1 MQIERSC
8 ILATLQAGKKRYP
21 RSRFVLSVLSLLF
34 ALALVGCG
42 TVSQTPA
49 PAART
54 PLTASQQPG
63 QQVTSTLPPDPS
75 PTASSTTPTPQPTVQ
90 SSVLSGPTNFLLNAP
105 FTFSSVNG
113 ATTDDNGVTT
123 PLGASTITTE
133 VTQELRYL
141 LFVVDSSNNMK
152 VYSRGASPVA
162 VQLAFNPDSSVT
174 ISYTQTENSD
184 AGTISIL
191 FSALLS
197 QKQIEVSYEQEYTPS
212 MLINAESSDVVVVF
226 FTHVKWVT
234 PDQIPAAPGN
244 GTYQST
250 KQGGIALAWSAGQ
263 HAVAYDVYRLISDQD
278 QQFQLLATVK
288 GTAYVDNST
297 EARQNVNATKGI
309 TYAIFSV
316 GPTGVENPGGIV
328 LAV

>member
-1 MQIERSC
+1 
-8 ILATLQAGKKRYP
+8 LATLQAGNKRCLRP
-21 RSRFVLSVLSLLF
+21 FFVLSALSLL
-34 ALALVGCG
+34 LVLVLVGCG
-42 TVSQTPA
+42 SVAQAQVPVV
-49 PAART
+49 RT
-54 PLTASQQPG
+54 PLTASLQPG
-63 QQVTSTLPPDPS
+63 QQASNTPTPVSS
-75 PTASSTTPTPQPTVQ
+75 PTAQPATLTPQPTAQ
-90 SSVLSGPTNFLLNAP
+90 PSVLSAPTNFLLNAP
-105 FTFSSVNG
+105 FKFSSVNG

-123 PLGASTITTE
+123 ALDASTITTE
-133 VTQELRYL
+133 VTQELKSL
-141 LFVVDSSNNMK
+141 LFVMDSSDAMN

-174 ISYTQTENSD
+174 LNYTQTENSD

-197 QKQIEVSYEQEYTPS
+197 KKQIEVSYEQEYTPS
-212 MLINAESSDVVVVF
+212 MLINAESSDIVVVF
-226 FTHVKWVT
+226 TTQVKWVT
-234 PDQIPAAPGN
+234 PAQIPAAPGN

-250 KQGGIALAWSAGQ
+250 SQGGIALAWSAGQ

-297 EARQNVNATKGI
+297 EARQNINATKGI

-328 LAV
+328 LSV